1 MVARIAPSPI
11 TTSVAGIGD
20 ALLHAPASAA
30 FSAQNGGL
38 FDSAS
43 KPGAK
48 QVAANNSTNV
58 PLPPSPPGEAFA
70 AAVIAGQLPPRPITP
85 EQLRQRLG
93 SAWQPP
99 ASPLRLMDR
108 NA

>member
-11 TTSVAGIGD
+11 TTSVAIGD
-20 ALLHAPASAA
+20 AINHAVPSP
-30 FSAQNGGL
+30 STGNGRN
-38 FDSAS
+38 SS
-43 KPGAK
+43 PHHEYEP
-48 QVAANNSTNV
+48 QVAINSGPSA

-70 AAVIAGQLPPRPITP
+70 AAVIAGQLAPRPVTP
-85 EQLRQRLG
+85 DQLRQRLG

-108 NA
+108 NV

>member
-11 TTSVAGIGD
+11 GSSVAIGD
-20 ALLHAPASAA
+20 AFPHASEAILPPPAAGNQQQRG
-30 FSAQNGGL
+30 FSPGPDPRTVAQN
-38 FDSAS
+38 
-43 KPGAK
+43 
-48 QVAANNSTNV
+48 VA
-58 PLPPSPPGEAFA
+58 PPPPTFPGEAFA
-70 AAVIAGQLPPRPITP
+70 AAVIAGQLPPRPITS

-108 NA
+108 SA

>member
-11 TTSVAGIGD
+11 VTSVASSE
-20 ALLHAPASAA
+20 ALTQA
-30 FSAQNGGL
+30 
-38 FDSAS
+38 
-43 KPGAK
+43 
-48 QVAANNSTNV
+48 VAANFALSASSSFANQNSASAPQREV
-58 PLPPSPPGEAFA
+58 AQAAPPPPPSPPGEAFA
-70 AAVIAGQLPPRPITP
+70 AAIIAGQLPPRPMTP

-108 NA
+108 SA

>member
-11 TTSVAGIGD
+11 VSTVASSEPLAQAVAANFAPSASTSFHSDGG
-20 ALLHAPASAA
+20 P
-30 FSAQNGGL
+30 FSAQHE
-38 FDSAS
+38 
-43 KPGAK
+43 
-48 QVAANNSTNV
+48 VAQA
-58 PLPPSPPGEAFA
+58 SPPPVPTPTGEAFA
-70 AAVIAGQLPPRPITP
+70 AAVIAGQLPPRPMTP

-108 NA
+108 SA

>member
-11 TTSVAGIGD
+11 TTAVAVGD
-20 ALLHAPASAA
+20 ALTHAADPRLSPSPRN
-30 FSAQNGGL
+30 FQNDSPPTFERHDTAQ
-38 FDSAS
+38 A
-43 KPGAK
+43 
-48 QVAANNSTNV
+48 NV
-58 PLPPSPPGEAFA
+58 PPPAPLPGEAFA

-108 NA
+108 SA

>member
-11 TTSVAGIGD
+11 TTSVAVGD
-20 ALLHAPASAA
+20 AATHAPTPAVISNGGP
-30 FSAQNGGL
+30 SRQNHQTIEQPQQVAQNN
-38 FDSAS
+38 A
-43 KPGAK
+43 P
-48 QVAANNSTNV
+48 
-58 PLPPSPPGEAFA
+58 PPPPSLPGEAFA
-70 AAVIAGQLPPRPITP
+70 AAVIAGQLPPRPVSP

-108 NA
+108 SI

>member
-11 TTSVAGIGD
+11 VSTVASSEP
-20 ALLHAPASAA
+20 L
-30 FSAQNGGL
+30 AQ
-38 FDSAS
+38 A
-43 KPGAK
+43 
-48 QVAANNSTNV
+48 VAANFAPTANTSSNGNSAFAAHDDVAQAT
-58 PLPPSPPGEAFA
+58 PPPPPSPPGEAFA
-70 AAVIAGQLPPRPITP
+70 AAIIAGQLPPRPMTP

-108 NA
+108 SA

>member
-11 TTSVAGIGD
+11 VTSVASSE
-20 ALLHAPASAA
+20 ALTQA
-30 FSAQNGGL
+30 
-38 FDSAS
+38 
-43 KPGAK
+43 
-48 QVAANNSTNV
+48 VAANFAPGASSSFSGRNNALAPQREV
-58 PLPPSPPGEAFA
+58 AQVAPPPPPTGEAFA
-70 AAVIAGQLPPRPITP
+70 AAIIAGQLPPRPMTP

-108 NA
+108 IA

>member
-11 TTSVAGIGD
+11 GSSVAIGD
-20 ALLHAPASAA
+20 AFPHAAEAAPPPPSAGQQHQRG
-30 FSAQNGGL
+30 FSPGSDRQLVAQN
-38 FDSAS
+38 
-43 KPGAK
+43 
-48 QVAANNSTNV
+48 VA
-58 PLPPSPPGEAFA
+58 PPPPTPPGEAFA

-108 NA
+108 SA

>member
-11 TTSVAGIGD
+11 VTSVASSEAQTQAVADSSSIASGSFGGGSN
-20 ALLHAPASAA
+20 ALATMHDV
-30 FSAQNGGL
+30 AQ
-38 FDSAS
+38 
-43 KPGAK
+43 
-48 QVAANNSTNV
+48 ST
-58 PLPPSPPGEAFA
+58 PSLPPGPPGEAFA
-70 AAVIAGQLPPRPITP
+70 AALIAGQLPPRPMTP

-108 NA
+108 TA

>member
-11 TTSVAGIGD
+11 TTSVAIGD
-20 ALLHAPASAA
+20 ALGHGHSVGAA
-30 FSAQNGGL
+30 FARQNQQQRQNATYTAPEQVAQNT
-38 FDSAS
+38 
-43 KPGAK
+43 
-48 QVAANNSTNV
+48 AANT
-58 PLPPSPPGEAFA
+58 PALTPPPGEAFA
-70 AAVIAGQLPPRPITP
+70 AAVIAGQLPPRPVSP

-108 NA
+108 SI

>member
-11 TTSVAGIGD
+11 TTSVAIGD
-20 ALLHAPASAA
+20 ALTHAPVPAA
-30 FSAQNGGL
+30 ISNGGPSRQNNQT
-38 FDSAS
+38 FEQTRQTA
-43 KPGAK
+43 
-48 QVAANNSTNV
+48 QINVAV
-58 PLPPSPPGEAFA
+58 LPPSPPGEAFA
-70 AAVIAGQLPPRPITP
+70 AAVIAGQLPPRPVSP

-108 NA
+108 SI

>member
-11 TTSVAGIGD
+11 TTSVASGD
-20 ALLHAPASAA
+20 VLAHAPTPAVLSNGSPSPHNDQA
-30 FSAQNGGL
+30 FEHQQ
-38 FDSAS
+38 
-43 KPGAK
+43 
-48 QVAANNSTNV
+48 QVAQVNA
-58 PLPPSPPGEAFA
+58 PPPPAPPPGEAFA
-70 AAVIAGQLPPRPITP
+70 AAVIAGQLPPRPISP

-108 NA
+108 SA

>member
-11 TTSVAGIGD
+11 TSPVAIGD
-20 ALLHAPASAA
+20 ALTHATGSVPSAFA
-30 FSAQNGGL
+30 TNPQQNG
-38 FDSAS
+38 SAS
-43 KPGAK
+43 GFERHD
-48 QVAANNSTNV
+48 VAQASNNAP
-58 PLPPSPPGEAFA
+58 PLPAPPGEAFA
-70 AAVIAGQLPPRPITP
+70 AAVLAGQLPPRPMTP

-108 NA
+108 SA

>member
-11 TTSVAGIGD
+11 TTSVAIGD
-20 ALLHAPASAA
+20 GLTHAPTPGVSNGAGNRHNQQTFPQSESVIQIAAS
-30 FSAQNGGL
+30 
-38 FDSAS
+38 
-43 KPGAK
+43 
-48 QVAANNSTNV
+48 NV
-58 PLPPSPPGEAFA
+58 PPAPPPGEAFA
-70 AAVIAGQLPPRPITP
+70 AAVIAGQLPPRPISP

-108 NA
+108 SA

>member
-11 TTSVAGIGD
+11 VSTVASSEP
-20 ALLHAPASAA
+20 LPHA
-30 FSAQNGGL
+30 
-38 FDSAS
+38 
-43 KPGAK
+43 
-48 QVAANNSTNV
+48 VAANFATSASTSNGDHSAFAPQREVAQVNS
-58 PLPPSPPGEAFA
+58 PPPPSPPPGEAFA
-70 AAVIAGQLPPRPITP
+70 AAIIAGQLPPRPMTP

-108 NA
+108 SA